1 MLAANDLPLTL
12 ADTPDTDATRDTFL
26 RSDAADA
33 DDPEGAAPSP
43 TLRVYEDTDAADA
56 PEACAVDKGAP
67 VREEEDPETCAVP
80 RFDNL
85 VRYADDDAVAAL
97 VAAVSTVPARLAPEP
112 DTALACSGSFTV
124 ADAAEE
130 DTTVLANA
138 CRSVSR
144 ATVETDAD
152 TPDRAVPSRAVPV
165 RLALAPAA
173 ADACNATNL
182 VRFADTVDTDANTLA
197 CNSVPVRLALA
208 PDSAYER
215 TTRRL

>member
-67 VREEEDPETCAVP
+67 VREEDDPETCAVP

-85 VRYADDDAVAAL
+85 VRYADDDAAAL

-165 RLALAPAA
+165 RLALAP
-173 ADACNATNL
+173 
-182 VRFADTVDTDANTLA
+182 
-197 CNSVPVRLALA
+197 
-208 PDSAYER
+208 DSAYER